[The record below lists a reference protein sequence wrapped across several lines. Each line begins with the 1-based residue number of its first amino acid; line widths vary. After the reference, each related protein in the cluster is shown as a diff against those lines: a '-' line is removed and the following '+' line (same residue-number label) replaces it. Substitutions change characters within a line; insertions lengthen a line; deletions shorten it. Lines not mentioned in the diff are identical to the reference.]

1 MTDTNL
7 AGGAVTEVDMEE
19 SGIDLQ
25 HQMLVESLMFLYRS
39 MPSSALGHVFA
50 GVFVV
55 YALWEVMAPTT
66 LIIWL
71 TVLTVVASFRLVA
84 TLWVEKR
91 LHDASVAQIEQWAF
105 FLLFCALLQ
114 TVTWGASVFLIWP
127 EDFAHRAF
135 LVVALAGII
144 AAGGII
150 LALHQ
155 RSFAIY
161 CLPIAIPAV
170 IQLVMSG
177 TRLELILAVLLVFYS
192 GILFVSVNRLANV
205 FQEGLRIRLLTQTE
219 SRTDALTALANRR
232 GFDEALHDLWQ
243 QAIRTNQSMSL
254 LIIDVDHFKLYN
266 DYYGHPKGDIAL
278 KKVGELLSNIA
289 SRSTDLCARIGGE
302 EFAVLMPATDLE
314 GSRQVA
320 EAIQTELTNARIP
333 HRNSDRGFLTVS
345 VGLNVTTPDRQSSA
359 DLFMMETDQALYE
372 AKESGRNKISL
383 ARSITT
389 SSSRPEAPSAE
400 AEGTRG
406 ES

>member
-1 MTDTNL
+1 MTDANIK
-7 AGGAVTEVDMEE
+7 GGPVTEVDMEE
-19 SGIDLQ
+19 SGIDVQ

-55 YALWEVMAPTT
+55 YALWEVMAPNT

-71 TVLTVVASFRLVA
+71 AVLAVVASFRLMA

-91 LHDASVAQIEQWAF
+91 LHDASVEQIEQWAF

-135 LVVALAGII
+135 LVVVLAGII
-144 AAGGII
+144 AAGGLI
-150 LALHQ
+150 LALHR

-170 IQLVMSG
+170 IQLLISG

-192 GILFVSVNRLANV
+192 GIMFVSVNRLTNV
-205 FQEGLRIRLLTQTE
+205 FQEGLRIRLLIQTE
-219 SRTDALTALANRR
+219 SRTDALTTLANRR
-232 GFDEALHDLWQ
+232 GFDESLHDLWQ
-243 QAIRTNQSMSL
+243 QAIRTNQSMGL

-278 KKVGELLSNIA
+278 KKVGELLSHIA

-320 EAIQTELTNARIP
+320 ETIQTELGKARIP
-333 HRNSDRGFLTVS
+333 HRESDRGFLTVS
-345 VGLNVTTPDRQSSA
+345 IGLNVTTPDRQSSA

-383 ARSITT
+383 ARSITN
-389 SSSRPEAPSAE
+389 SSSRPSEAS
-400 AEGTRG
+400 G
-406 ES
+406 ET